1 MGVSALR
8 AMLAR
13 INTHHVQI
21 VDIITDEQLRLC
33 HTSGERRLDPVMAGG
48 HVDGARG
55 QLPTDHPA
63 PAAMRRGGGPVP
75 AARHKRC
82 AAPQA
87 HIVSRLKKKGGCGAP
102 GRPSIAPA
110 PSRTLDPA
118 LHPTVAPGPS
128 WAPHTGCWPGWLACG
143 RQPGR
148 LSCAPPHGGAGDRR
162 PGARGGAGRA
172 P

>member
-63 PAAMRRGGGPVP
+63 PEAMRRGGG
-75 AARHKRC
+75 RC
-82 AAPQA
+82 LPPDTSAVQPP
-87 HIVSRLKKKGGCGAP
+87 RLTSFHA
-102 GRPSIAPA
+102 
-110 PSRTLDPA
+110 
-118 LHPTVAPGPS
+118 
-128 WAPHTGCWPGWLACG
+128 
-143 RQPGR
+143 
-148 LSCAPPHGGAGDRR
+148 
-162 PGARGGAGRA
+162 
-172 P
+172 